1 MKVCWKVISITADQ
15 WNPLITVLLL
25 AFALVLVVLSS
36 MIRQKNL
43 ADVMLVLIKLLV
55 LLSSVLFLGEW

>member
-25 AFALVLVVLSS
+25 VFALVLVVLSS

-43 ADVMLVLIKLLV
+43 ADVMLVLKLLV